1 MTSIRGIREAVLAA
15 AALSLLGAASPAL
28 SADAPRTPALE
39 RIIKD
44 AQAEKSLNI
53 VWGPTLGAAEGAK
66 ALQDGLNKTYGIN
79 ITVNFT
85 PGPSMP
91 QMASRVVQEVKA
103 GRTPTT
109 DILLGAETSLAQAI
123 ADEAIVPVPWRDY
136 FPYIKPEMLTKR
148 GQAVHIVTLF
158 SGIYYNTQ
166 FIKPEEAPR
175 NIAEVFNP
183 KWKGRIASTPYAAG
197 FDRLA
202 LARGADAIR
211 PIVKKTAEW
220 AGGLIRCGEYERLA
234 SGEFIM
240 LFLDCG
246 RTDDTLLRE
255 KGGPLEQKVLDDAAL
270 TTNWFFGVPKAS
282 AHPNLAI
289 LLTGFVASPAGQAVI
304 DRYGGTSSHY
314 VEGTRSFKEAQALQ
328 ARGVE
333 LLIQDPDDFLPRMKE
348 LGALRTEFQTTLR
361 TK

>member
-1 MTSIRGIREAVLAA
+1 MYRRTAG
-15 AALSLLGAASPAL
+15 AALIGAAIAIAVALPAPA
-28 SADAPRTPALE
+28 SEPRTPALE
-39 RIIKD
+39 KLLKD

-66 ALQDGLNKTYGIN
+66 GLQDGINKAYGIN

-91 QMASRVVQEVKA
+91 QMATRVIQEVKA
-103 GRTPTT
+103 GRPAST
-109 DILLGAETSLAQAI
+109 DVLLGAEAALAQAI
-123 ADEAIVPVPWRDY
+123 VDDALATVPWRDY
-136 FPYIKPEMLTKR
+136 FPHIKPEMLTKR
-148 GQAVHIVTLF
+148 GHAVHIVTLF
-158 SGIYYNTQ
+158 SGIYYNTR
-166 FIKPEEAPR
+166 FIKPEEAP
-175 NIAEVFNP
+175 NTMAEVFNP

-202 LARGADAIR
+202 LNYGGDAIR

-246 RTDDTLLRE
+246 RTDDGLLRE

-270 TTNWFFGVPKAS
+270 TTNWYFGVPKGS
-282 AHPNLAI
+282 VHPNLAI

-304 DRYGGTSSHY
+304 HRYGGTTSHY
-314 VEGTRSFKEAQALQ
+314 VAGTRSHAEAQALA
-328 ARGVE
+328 ARGVK
-333 LLIQDPDDFLPRMKE
+333 LLTMDPDDLLPHIAE
-348 LGALRTEFQTTLR
+348 LGVFRNEFQATLR
-361 TK
+361 SK